1 MQPLRMHFFKSSTLG
16 SSPSKYIIM
25 ISSSCSTA
33 VSMSWDL
40 ISSHFSFKS
49 SGISWYSNEAPSSS
63 PFHTMALF
71 STKSTTPA
79 NSSSAPIGTWIT
91 SGLAPKFLT
100 IMSTVLKKLAPIL
113 SILLTKQILGT
124 PYLSACLQ
132 TVSDCGSTPATESKR
147 QMAPSKTF
155 KARSTSKV
163 KSTCP
168 GVSIILMRASFHAHV
183 VAAEV
188 IVIPLSCSCSIQSMV
203 AAPSWTSP
211 IL

>member
-49 SGISWYSNEAPSSS
+49 SGISWYSNAVASSS

-113 SILLTKQILGT
+113 SILLMKANSWDAVLIRLSPNSLRLRLNTGNRVKEADGT
-124 PYLSACLQ
+124 IQ
-132 TVSDCGSTPATESKR
+132 NFQG
-147 QMAPSKTF
+147 TF
-155 KARSTSKV
+155 N
-163 KSTCP
+163 
-168 GVSIILMRASFHAHV
+168 F
-183 VAAEV
+183 
-188 IVIPLSCSCSIQSMV
+188 
-203 AAPSWTSP
+203 
-211 IL
+211 